1 MNGPSLALDESGN
14 LHAVW
19 STAGTVKEK
28 PRFTSKSEPPFKV
41 LYRRFDARTQKWNA
55 AVCLTS
61 GTHPRV
67 IVTPDGAPFVT
78 WADEG
83 IMLAEITADG
93 APAPLPVSN
102 PERYSAYPSLALT
115 STGELLVSW
124 QQREKDD
131 SIQVY
136 VAQVMRKERRG

>member
-28 PRFTSKSEPPFKV
+28 PRFASKSESPFKV
-41 LYRRFDARTQKWNA
+41 LYRRFDARTQKWDA
-55 AVCLTS
+55 PVSLAT

-67 IVTPDGAPFVT
+67 VVTPDGTPFVT
-78 WADEG
+78 WTDEG
-83 IMLAEITADG
+83 IKLAEITPGG
-93 APAPLPVSN
+93 APVPLAVSN

-136 VAQVMRKERRG
+136 VARVTRKEKRG